1 MIIGTMIL
9 KYTLQG
15 IYTITSAIKGI
26 SYSIDFDIYYTRIR
40 IGHYGL
46 SNHVVGIY
54 KHYIKVSNWFTL
66 ATPKM
71 PYFCS
76 TCIEET
82 VNLGGLEFF
91 YICSCGIIANSR
103 TILFFK
109 HKETRSCHY

>member
-46 SNHVVGIY
+46 SNHVV
-54 KHYIKVSNWFTL
+54 
-66 ATPKM
+66 
-71 PYFCS
+71 
-76 TCIEET
+76 
-82 VNLGGLEFF
+82 EF
-91 YICSCGIIANSR
+91 ISIIS
-103 TILFFK
+103 K
-109 HKETRSCHY
+109 